1 MVMMVLV
8 MIVMIMILIMVLMM
22 MIMMMIMIWQV
33 GALPAGALVEIELV
47 AVSGQLET
55 TYVSEE

>member
-8 MIVMIMILIMVLMM
+8 KIVMIMILIMVL
-22 MIMMMIMIWQV
+22 MMMIMIWQV

>member
-1 MVMMVLV
+1 MDDDELSLMMV
-8 MIVMIMILIMVLMM
+8 I
-22 MIMMMIMIWQV
+22 IWQV

-55 TYVSEE
+55 TYVTEE

>member
-1 MVMMVLV
+1 MVMVV
-8 MIVMIMILIMVLMM
+8 M
-22 MIMMMIMIWQV
+22 MIMMAMVIMMMIWQV

-55 TYVSEE
+55 TYVTEE